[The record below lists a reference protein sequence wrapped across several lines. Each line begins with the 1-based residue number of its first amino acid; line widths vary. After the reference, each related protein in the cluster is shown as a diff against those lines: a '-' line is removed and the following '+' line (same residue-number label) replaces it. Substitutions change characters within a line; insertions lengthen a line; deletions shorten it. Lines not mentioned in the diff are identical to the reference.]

1 MSPPSTQPEFSCETC
16 NLPFQRKE
24 HYQRHLRTHTKEK
37 PFTCSECGQSFGR
50 VDSLARHHTT
60 LHLSTDRQDSCD
72 RPNDRRRVSQAC
84 KPCSTSKVRCDGEHP
99 CQRCRQQ
106 DNDCYYEPHAK
117 RKMSEASSDRPI
129 SKRNRE
135 KAPVNV
141 EAMESINV
149 NVNSRNSPLSPP
161 ATVQDNGS
169 NKTSYA
175 EDYMSPAHDP
185 FIELSKPDNLNANI
199 QAIDPQLDAQHSS
212 SIGYQSHQHGPSD
225 ILFDTEDILAKF
237 NSANTIPAPLPS
249 MLFGDA
255 FETNGWLNYGADQSF
270 APLFLQNDASLDAIN
285 ELWFDHAGF
294 RAPQQPIVSQLTPAS
309 SMVDQSAVAEL
320 YSRSHSPA
328 IDRDAVEPREYVAVS
343 IELDAQLNFPDLSH
357 LTAEDV
363 DHENLAHVD
372 DIPEEVS
379 KNVAEAAAEIQ
390 NGGNFPHFTNLAIP
404 PTPVLNAWVQLYFE
418 YFHPVMPI
426 LHKSTFSSSKRHW
439 LLIFTVAAIGAHF
452 SSIKD
457 AQACSRAMH
466 ETIRR
471 QCSTMCE
478 RQNSNGRELWM
489 SQTILLNHIG
499 LLYGGERR
507 SLEIGEFLQAL
518 PVTLGRRKRLFTNMF
533 PVDKFAQLQLP
544 HAQKWQIWLLDEER
558 RRAGFAIWLLDSAFS
573 AHFDLTSLM
582 RLSEL
587 QISLPQ
593 PDDRWGAS
601 TAQCWANFPAVEN
614 SGSGGL
620 PTMERVISEDSW
632 RFVWSKT
639 NTLGKQV
646 MLQHLTN
653 VIKDKS
659 ADQPGTPGFSY
670 HDKLLASNVLTDFLN
685 LIETDQMEQSIDEA
699 KASTTHKIMA
709 LTALMTHNTP
719 VQSLL
724 PTIIR
729 CIYGK
734 LDNKDWAAISD
745 RWRGASG
752 QGRLGCFYASRI
764 LHVVRSSRSSHFGTP
779 VSLLQAVLVLW
790 LYSAL
795 AERYRD
801 GFLFSR
807 TAPAVVLGPKPLDQ
821 METNS
826 WIEMGWSRV
835 KLPGIGNLLCAE
847 GRTKLLDDAVV
858 LMRSLKGWGISNAYA
873 QILLRLRASETASMA
888 HG

>member
-1 MSPPSTQPEFSCETC
+1 MIAVEY
-16 NLPFQRKE
+16 RK
-24 HYQRHLRTHTKEK
+24 LA
-37 PFTCSECGQSFGR
+37 
-50 VDSLARHHTT
+50 SLAAPQRLGATESIRVKDVGNKTMTATT
-60 LHLSTDRQDSCD
+60 NLMR
-72 RPNDRRRVSQAC
+72 
-84 KPCSTSKVRCDGEHP
+84 
-99 CQRCRQQ
+99 
-106 DNDCYYEPHAK
+106 
-117 RKMSEASSDRPI
+117 SERSPA
-129 SKRNRE
+129 NAE
-135 KAPVNV
+135 V
-141 EAMESINV
+141 MESISV

-169 NKTSYA
+169 NKANCA
-175 EDYMSPAHDP
+175 ENYISPAHDP
-185 FIELSKPDNLNANI
+185 FIDLSEPGNPDLNVP
-199 QAIDPQLDAQHSS
+199 AIDPQLDAQHSS
-212 SIGYQSHQHGPSD
+212 SIGFESHQHG
-225 ILFDTEDILAKF
+225 ILFDTGDMLANF
-237 NSANTIPAPLPS
+237 ISANTIPAPLPS

-255 FETNGWLNYGADQSF
+255 FDTNGWLNYGADQSF

-294 RAPQQPIVSQLTPAS
+294 KAPQQPIASQLTPAS

-372 DIPEEVS
+372 DIPNDVA

-390 NGGNFPHFTNLAIP
+390 KGGNFPRFRNLAIP

-426 LHKSTFSSSKRHW
+426 LHKATFSSSKRHW

-452 SSIKD
+452 STIKD

-471 QCSTMCE
+471 QSSTMCE

-533 PVDKFAQLQLP
+533 PVDKFTQLQLP

-573 AHFDLTSLM
+573 SHFDLTSLM

-601 TAQCWANFPAVEN
+601 TAQCWANFPAA
-614 SGSGGL
+614 GGL
-620 PTMERVISEDSW
+620 PTMERVILEDSW
-632 RFVWSKT
+632 RFVWPKT

-653 VIKDKS
+653 VIKDRS

-685 LIETDQMEQSIDEA
+685 LIETEQMEQSMDEA

-719 VQSLL
+719 VQNLI

-734 LDNKDWAAISD
+734 LDDKHWVAIKD
-745 RWRGASG
+745 RWIASSG

-764 LHVVRSSRSSHFGTP
+764 LHVVRSSRSSYFGAP
-779 VSLLQAVLVLW
+779 ISLLQAVLVLW
-790 LYSAL
+790 LYSSL

-807 TAPAVVLGPKPLDQ
+807 TGPAVVLGPKPLDQ
-821 METNS
+821 METDS
-826 WIEMGWSRV
+826 WVEMGWSRV
-835 KLPGIGNLLCAE
+835 KLPGIGNLLCVE
-847 GRTKLLDDAVV
+847 GRTRLLDDAVV
-858 LMRSLKGWGISNAYA
+858 LMRSLKGWGIGNAYA
-873 QILLRLRASETASMA
+873 QILLRLRASETSGMVQ
-888 HG
+888 G

>member
-1 MSPPSTQPEFSCETC
+1 MSPPSSQPEFSCETC

-60 LHLSTDRQDSCD
+60 LHVPADRQDSRG

-84 KPCSTSKVRCDGEHP
+84 KPCSASKVRCDGEHP

-106 DNDCYYEPHAK
+106 DNECYYEPHAK
-117 RKMSEASSDRPI
+117 RKMSETSSDRPN

-141 EAMESINV
+141 EVMESISV
-149 NVNSRNSPLSPP
+149 NVNRTNSPLSPP
-161 ATVQDNGS
+161 ATVQDKVS
-169 NKTSYA
+169 NNTNYA
-175 EDYMSPAHDP
+175 QHYISPAHDQ
-185 FIELSKPDNLNANI
+185 FIPDDANTNV
-199 QAIDPQLDAQHSS
+199 QAIDPQLDAQHISS
-212 SIGYQSHQHGPSD
+212 FGPENHQHGPND
-225 ILFDTEDILAKF
+225 MLFDTDDILANF
-237 NSANTIPAPLPS
+237 NSADIMPAPLPS
-249 MLFGDA
+249 MLFGDN
-255 FETNGWLNYGADQSF
+255 FNTNGWLNYGSDQSF
-270 APLFLQNDASLDAIN
+270 APLFLQNDSSLDVIN

-294 RAPQQPIVSQLTPAS
+294 KAPQQQIVSQLTPAS
-309 SMVDQSAVAEL
+309 SLVDQSAVAEL

-372 DIPEEVS
+372 DISEEVA

-390 NGGNFPHFTNLAIP
+390 NGCNFPHFRNLSIP

-452 SSIKD
+452 SNIKD

-518 PVTLGRRKRLFTNMF
+518 PVTLGRRKRLFTTMF

-573 AHFDLTSLM
+573 SHFDLTSLM

-614 SGSGGL
+614 TGSGGL
-620 PTMERVISEDSW
+620 PTMERVVSEDSW
-632 RFVWSKT
+632 RPVWSKT

-653 VIKDKS
+653 VIKDRS

-670 HDKLLASNVLTDFLN
+670 HDKLLASNVLTDLLN
-685 LIETDQMEQSIDEA
+685 LIEADQIEQSVDEA
-699 KASTTHKIMA
+699 KASTTHKIMG
-709 LTALMTHNTP
+709 LTALMTHHTP

-724 PTIIR
+724 PMIIR

-734 LDNKDWAAISD
+734 LEDKDWEAISD

-752 QGRLGCFYASRI
+752 QGRLGCFYAARI

-779 VSLLQAVLVLW
+779 VSLLHAVLVLW
-790 LYSAL
+790 LYSTL
-795 AERYRD
+795 AERYCD

-807 TAPAVVLGPKPLDQ
+807 AAPAVVLGPKPLDQ

-835 KLPGIGNLLCAE
+835 KLPGIGNLLCAD

-858 LMRSLKGWGISNAYA
+858 LMRSLKGWGISIAYA
-873 QILLRLRASETASMA
+873 QILVRLRASETSNTI

>member
-60 LHLSTDRQDSCD
+60 LHLSADRQDSRD

-175 EDYMSPAHDP
+175 ENYLSPAHDP
-185 FIELSKPDNLNANI
+185 FIELSRPDDLNANI

-225 ILFDTEDILAKF
+225 ILFDTDDILAKF

-255 FETNGWLNYGADQSF
+255 FDTNGWLNYGADQSF

-294 RAPQQPIVSQLTPAS
+294 KAPQQPIVSQLTPAS

-328 IDRDAVEPREYVAVS
+328 IDRDAVEPREYVA
-343 IELDAQLNFPDLSH
+343 
-357 LTAEDV
+357 
-363 DHENLAHVD
+363 
-372 DIPEEVS
+372 
-379 KNVAEAAAEIQ
+379 
-390 NGGNFPHFTNLAIP
+390 
-404 PTPVLNAWVQLYFE
+404 
-418 YFHPVMPI
+418 
-426 LHKSTFSSSKRHW
+426 
-439 LLIFTVAAIGAHF
+439 
-452 SSIKD
+452 
-457 AQACSRAMH
+457 
-466 ETIRR
+466 
-471 QCSTMCE
+471 
-478 RQNSNGRELWM
+478 
-489 SQTILLNHIG
+489 
-499 LLYGGERR
+499 
-507 SLEIGEFLQAL
+507 
-518 PVTLGRRKRLFTNMF
+518 
-533 PVDKFAQLQLP
+533 
-544 HAQKWQIWLLDEER
+544 
-558 RRAGFAIWLLDSAFS
+558 LLDSAFS

-724 PTIIR
+724 PTTIR

-873 QILLRLRASETASMA
+873 QILLRLRASEAASMA